1 MMIIDIQTFDIVE
14 DDVRI
19 PHVFLFCRNS
29 SGQSV
34 AIRVKDWEPWVRFEL
49 RDTTEAPEVQ
59 QFILRTLHKSHRFQ
73 IRSLRRFHG
82 YVGTTQDPTVPK
94 MFKYVDIRMHSFA
107 SAGSLQKRN
116 LEFSCVDKLQQWST
130 KFCNDLGIVTSDWI
144 TVPDIYELDASCR
157 FSTCDIEYEVPYKEI
172 QKMEKTGIAPI
183 KIMSFDCEM
192 YSHDGL
198 FPNPAKNDYTSV
210 IGASIWSYGSETV
223 KNVAIAV
230 SDEPLADTIVVP
242 HSGALIDAFRKLI
255 VEEDPDIITGWNI
268 YGFDFQFMHHD
279 YKNECLK
286 GHCPDQDAYL
296 CTRFIDKEMT
306 FTEQKMSSAAKGDNT
321 YRYWSMPGRIT
332 VDLMQIIKD
341 DKKPEDNTLK
351 HVAALFLD
359 PEFGKLDMTPHEMF
373 EAWRIRD
380 KPAMEAV
387 IRYCIRD
394 AEIPIKLIQ
403 KLVYV
408 PSWVEMSRVCYTNLV
423 NVLNGGQQRRV
434 FNVIARF
441 VHNEYAINEY
451 DCGWPVQDDT
461 EDDER
466 RKPDYQGA
474 TVIEPISGFYQT
486 PVSVLD
492 FESLYPSI
500 IIYFNLCH
508 SVLVPKE
515 TPVPKDTHEITHTIN
530 DQTFTREYSFAKH
543 VTGVL
548 PQLLRHLLK
557 SRKAVKALMNNT
569 NDKFEKFVLNGRQNA
584 LKVVCNSVYGFTGVS
599 QQKGLLPCKP
609 VAAVTTLKGRA
620 FIEQAKNYV
629 EQTWKGSKVLYGD
642 TDSIMVLWAP
652 GLSIAEAYALGEK
665 ASGEVTHLLRSGSEG
680 VLGTGNLT
688 DNRMAVRLANEK
700 VECPYLLIRK
710 KMYAAVKWT
719 PKAAV
724 GATNEVF
731 TSELEFKGIDAV
743 RRDRTKVVREL
754 SEAVLN
760 CLMIRND
767 LEEALGLLRQGLS
780 EILENQKPLED
791 YILSKSLKG
800 SYASENLPHVQ
811 AYRRMQARGD
821 SGIPPQG
828 SRMPMVFV
836 TPKKKN
842 TPLYEIAE
850 HPAFV
855 KSRNLKPWAWYYI
868 NNIRNVMERLFEPTG
883 INVSKI
889 FDDAETKANHMN
901 SGNKSLLDFFPVA
914 KKTKVQSDGS
924 VPKPNFPE
932 EERTNESTE

>member
-1 MMIIDIQTFDIVE
+1 MMIIDIQTFDIIE
-14 DDVRI
+14 DADSGIRV
-19 PHVFLFCRNS
+19 PHVFLFCRSS

-34 AIRVKDWEPWVRFEL
+34 AIRVKDWKPWVRIEL

-59 QFILRTLHKSHRFQ
+59 QFLLRTLQRNERYDFKIHR
-73 IRSLRRFHG
+73 LRRFYG
-82 YVGTTQDPTVPK
+82 YVGTAEDPNVPK
-94 MFKYVDIRMHSFA
+94 MFQYADIRMPSFA
-107 SAGSLQKRN
+107 AAGAFQKKE
-116 LEFSCVDKLQQWST
+116 LEFPFVDKLQQWST
-130 KFCNDLGIVTSDWI
+130 KFCNELGITNSDWI
-144 TVPDIYELDASCR
+144 SVPEIYELDASCR

-172 QKMEKTGIAPI
+172 KVIEKNGIAPI

-192 YSHDGL
+192 FSHDGL
-198 FPNPAKNDYTSV
+198 FPSPAKGDYTTV
-210 IGASIWSYGSETV
+210 IGTSVWSYGSDTM
-223 KNVAIAV
+223 KNRAFAI
-230 SDEPLADTIVVP
+230 SPEPLDDITVVP
-242 HSGALIDAFRKLI
+242 NSGALIEAFRQYI
-255 VEEDPDIITGWNI
+255 IEEDPDIITGWNI
-268 YGFDFQFMHHD
+268 YGFDFQFMYND
-279 YKNECLK
+279 YLNEIKL
-286 GHCPDQDAYL
+286 GHGDEDAYY
-296 CTRFIDKEMT
+296 CTRFIDRPMT
-306 FTEQKMSSAAKGDNT
+306 YTEQKMASAAKGDNT

-351 HVAALFLD
+351 HVASLFLD

-373 EAWRIRD
+373 EAWRHTD
-380 KPAMEAV
+380 YEAMRSV

-403 KLVYV
+403 KLMYV
-408 PSWVEMSRVCYTNLV
+408 PSWIEMSRVCYTNLV

-441 VHNEYAINEY
+441 VHNQYAINAY
-451 DCGWPVQDDT
+451 DCGWPIADADD
-461 EDDER
+461 D
-466 RKPDYQGA
+466 KPDYQGA
-474 TVIEPISGFYQT
+474 TVIEPIAGFYQT

-508 SVLVPKE
+508 SVLVPKDL
-515 TPVPKDTHEITHTIN
+515 PVAKDTHEIVHTIGTK
-530 DQTFTREYSFAKH
+530 TFTNEYSFAKH

-557 SRKAVKALMNNT
+557 SRKAVKAMMNNST
-569 NDKFEKFVLNGRQNA
+569 DQFEKFVLNGRQNA

-599 QQKGLLPCKP
+599 VEKGLLPCKP

-629 EQTWKGSKVLYGD
+629 EKTWQGSKVLYGD
-642 TDSIMVLWAP
+642 TDSIMVLWP
-652 GLSIAEAYALGEK
+652 PESKISIPDAYALGEK
-665 ASGEVTHLLRSGSEG
+665 ASGEVTTLLRSGSDG
-680 VLGTGNLT
+680 VLGTGNLL

-719 PKAAV
+719 PK
-724 GATNEVF
+724 GNDF

-754 SEAVLN
+754 SESVLQ

-767 LEEALGLLRQGLS
+767 LPEALRILQNGLS
-780 EILENQKPLED
+780 EILDNKKPIED
-791 YILSKSLKG
+791 YVLSKSLKG

-821 SGIPPQG
+821 PGIPPQG
-828 SRMPMVFV
+828 SRMPMVFI

-842 TPLYEIAE
+842 VPLYEIAE
-850 HPAFV
+850 HPAYV
-855 KSRNLKPWAWYYI
+855 SKQKLRPWAWYYI

-883 INVSKI
+883 ISVSKI
-889 FDDAETKANHMN
+889 FDDAEAKANHLH
-901 SGNKSLLDFFPVA
+901 SGNKSLLQFFTPV
-914 KKTKVQSDGS
+914 KKSKDSPDDS
-924 VPKPNFPE
+924 VPIPNFPVTGQ
-932 EERTNESTE
+932 TNESKE